1 MHSIAR
7 LVPIAVFGALA
18 MVLSC
23 AESPDDPNDSQDST
37 VVSEA
42 SSPPD
47 TPRSK
52 PEPEA
57 VPADEEIRIVF
68 VTHGQ
73 SSDPFWSVVI
83 NGAGDAAADLG
94 VAVEYHAPLR
104 FDMVEMSDRIAA
116 TVASRPDGLVV
127 SIPDAAALNAAI
139 RDAIDTGIPVV
150 SINSGGDVYR
160 DLGVLAHIGQTE
172 YEAGYESGVRLA
184 RAGVRQALCVNHEVG
199 NTALDERCKG
209 FRDALEE
216 RRAVA
221 YALVVNLADP
231 DDTQQRIAGAITTG
245 PAIDGILTL
254 GPNGAAPALAAL
266 RQTGKIREVALA
278 TFDLSP
284 EVLEAIRDGEMN
296 FAVDQQQY
304 LQGYLPVVF
313 LVKYLETGT
322 IPGGGDVI
330 RTGPSFVTQDTAA
343 DVIDLSARGIR

>member
-1 MHSIAR
+1 MHSITR
-7 LVPIAVFGALA
+7 LVPIAVFAALA
-18 MVLSC
+18 VMSSC
-23 AESPDDPNDSQDST
+23 AESADDRTELADGAA
-37 VVSEA
+37 VGEA
-42 SSPPD
+42 SPPD
-47 TPRSK
+47 TSRSES
-52 PEPEA
+52 EPEV

-73 SSDPFWSVVI
+73 SSDPFWSVVV

-94 VAVEYHAPLR
+94 VAVEYHAPLK

-116 TVASRPDGLVV
+116 VVASRPDGLVV
-127 SIPDAAALNAAI
+127 SIPDVAALDAAI
-139 RDAIDTGIPVV
+139 RDAIDAGIPVV

-172 YEAGYESGVRLA
+172 YEAGYESGVRFA

-199 NTALDERCKG
+199 NTALDQRCKG
-209 FRDALEE
+209 FRNALEE

-231 DDTQQRIAGAITTG
+231 DDAQQRIAGAITTG

-266 RQTGKIREVALA
+266 RQTGKIGEMALA

-322 IPGGGDVI
+322 MPGGGDVI
-330 RTGPSFVTQDTAA
+330 RTGPGFVSQETAA

>member
-1 MHSIAR
+1 MQSITR
-7 LVPIAVFGALA
+7 LVPIAVLGAIT
-18 MVLSC
+18 VVSSC
-23 AESPDDPNDSQDST
+23 AESPDDSDVSADPA
-37 VVSEA
+37 VVGEV
-42 SSPPD
+42 SPPD
-47 TPRSK
+47 TSRSE
-52 PEPEA
+52 PEPDA
-57 VPADEEIRIVF
+57 ISADEEIRIVF

-94 VAVEYHAPLR
+94 VAVEYHAPLK

-127 SIPDAAALNAAI
+127 SIPDAAALDAAI
-139 RDAIDTGIPVV
+139 RDAIDGGIPVV

-199 NTALDERCKG
+199 NTALDERCRG
-209 FRDALEE
+209 FRDALGE
-216 RRAVA
+216 RSAVA

-266 RQTGKIREVALA
+266 RQTGRTGEVALA

-284 EVLEAIRDGEMN
+284 EVLAAIRDGEMN

-330 RTGPSFVTQDTAA
+330 RTGPGFVTQETAA

>member
-1 MHSIAR
+1 MCSLSRFISIITVGM
-7 LVPIAVFGALA
+7 LAVAS
-18 MVLSC
+18 SC
-23 AESPDDPNDSQDST
+23 ADSPDDRTESTDSA
-37 VVSEA
+37 VVGEPSPSDTA
-42 SSPPD
+42 S
-47 TPRSK
+47 
-52 PEPEA
+52 PEPE
-57 VPADEEIRIVF
+57 PSPKDEEIRIVF

-94 VAVEYHAPLR
+94 VAVEYHAPLK
-104 FDMVEMSDRIAA
+104 FDMVEMNDRIAA
-116 TVASRPDGLVV
+116 AVATRPDGLVV
-127 SIPDAAALNAAI
+127 SIPDGAALGAAI
-139 RDAIDTGIPVV
+139 RDAIRAGVPVV
-150 SINSGGDVYR
+150 SINSGGDVYS

-172 YEAGYESGVRLA
+172 YEAGYESGLRLA
-184 RAGVRQALCVNHEVG
+184 RAGVHQALCVNHEVG
-199 NTALDERCKG
+199 NTALDQRCKG
-209 FRDALEE
+209 FRDALGE

-231 DDTQQRIAGAITTG
+231 DDTQQRIVGAITSG

-266 RQTGKIREVALA
+266 RQTGKIGEVPLA

-284 EVLEAIRDGEMN
+284 EVLEAIRDGEMI

-330 RTGPSFVTQDTAA
+330 RTGPGFVTQDTAA
-343 DVIDLSARGIR
+343 DVIDLSVRGIR